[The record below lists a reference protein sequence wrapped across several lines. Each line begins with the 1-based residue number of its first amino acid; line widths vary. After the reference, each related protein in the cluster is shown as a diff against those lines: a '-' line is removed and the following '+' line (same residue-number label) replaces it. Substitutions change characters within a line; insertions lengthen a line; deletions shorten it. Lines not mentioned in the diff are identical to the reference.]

1 MALNLPIIKK
11 TALKTVKTIQSTFFT
26 IDLYAHQ
33 CAAISELSRRLED
46 LTGIYW
52 VNGAD
57 IFTYQLRESCGEII
71 YETNDRAALINELKT
86 QLEAVK
92 NA

>member
-1 MALNLPIIKK
+1 MVLTLPTIKK
-11 TALKTVKTIQSTFFT
+11 TVQRTVKSINNTFFN
-26 IDLYAHQ
+26 IDNYAHE

-52 VNGAD
+52 INGAD
-57 IFTYQLRESCGEII
+57 VFKYEMRLSCGEII
-71 YETNDRAALINELKT
+71 FETSDRAAFINQLKI

-92 NA
+92 

>member
-1 MALNLPIIKK
+1 MVLTLPIIKK
-11 TALKTVKTIQSTFFT
+11 TVQRTVKSINNTFFN
-26 IDLYAHQ
+26 IDNYAHE

-52 VNGAD
+52 INGAD
-57 IFTYQLRESCGEII
+57 VFKYEMRLSCGEII
-71 YETNDRAALINELKT
+71 FETSDRAAFINQLKI

-92 NA
+92 